1 MYERYQ
7 QGLEPHHIYV
17 EQDNPEALK

>member
-1 MYERYQ
+1 MYEKYQ
-7 QGLEPHHIYV
+7 QGLEPNHIYV